1 MDKIEEEIAAKNG
14 NLEESSSTKD
24 GSICGYESL
33 HHLLSVNLKPHLYKV
48 TFPLSVFFFFCVFLL
63 KFEQILMGWFTD

>member
-1 MDKIEEEIAAKNG
+1 MDNIEEEIAAQNG
-14 NLEESSSTKD
+14 NLEESSSAKD

-48 TFPLSVFFFFCVFLL
+48 TFPFSVFFFFFFCVCAFLL
-63 KFEQILMGWFTD
+63 KLEQILMG

>member
-1 MDKIEEEIAAKNG
+1 MDKNEEEIAAQNG

-33 HHLLSVNLKPHLYKV
+33 HHLLSANLKPHLYKV
-48 TFPLSVFFFFCVFLL
+48 TFPHSVFSSLFWVFLL
-63 KFEQILMGWFTD
+63 KFEQFLMGFS